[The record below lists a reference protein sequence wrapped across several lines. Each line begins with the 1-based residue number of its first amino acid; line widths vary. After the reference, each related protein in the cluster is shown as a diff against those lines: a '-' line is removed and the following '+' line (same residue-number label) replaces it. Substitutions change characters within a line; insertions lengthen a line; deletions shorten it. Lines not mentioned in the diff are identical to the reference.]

1 MGKSLR
7 SKSKLRAKS
16 IKRKAEFSEYVDQ
29 RNKRISEKLIEST
42 KAQEELKKQKKQE
55 DGSIEQDVEEDDE
68 NATPMET
75 DNNKKPSTS
84 GWRNSRKQQYIR
96 KNLKG
101 KKKGKNATMKF

>member
-16 IKRKAEFSEYVDQ
+16 IKRKAEFSEYVDK
-29 RNKRISEKLIEST
+29 RNQRISDKLAEST
-42 KAQEELKKQKKQE
+42 KAQDELKKQKKQE
-55 DGSIEQDVEEDDE
+55 EGIDEE
-68 NATPMET
+68 AAPMET
-75 DNNKKPSTS
+75 DNDKKPSTS
-84 GWRNSRKQQYIR
+84 GWRNSRKQQYIQ

>member
-16 IKRKAEFSEYVDQ
+16 IKRSGEFAEFVDA

-42 KAQEELKKQKKQE
+42 KKQNEEKLTKQPAEAAEDSMDTDAKK
-55 DGSIEQDVEEDDE
+55 I
-68 NATPMET
+68 
-75 DNNKKPSTS
+75 STS
-84 GWRNSRKQQYIR
+84 GWRNSRKQQYIQ
-96 KNLKG
+96 KKLKG